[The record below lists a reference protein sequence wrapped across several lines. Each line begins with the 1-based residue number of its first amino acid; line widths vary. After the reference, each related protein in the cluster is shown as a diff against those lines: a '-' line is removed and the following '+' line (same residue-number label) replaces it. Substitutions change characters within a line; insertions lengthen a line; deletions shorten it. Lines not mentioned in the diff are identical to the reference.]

1 MWVLGDRSIH
11 SASMNKIDQEII
23 EILKD
28 VFQLKR
34 VHPIESDHKLRLWM
48 IRSFFLVSIIGLSGR
63 VIMAVMGQEIT
74 AEYSAMVNTP
84 IAIFFTLLFLHINN
98 EVEESS
104 LIIFGL
110 TWLSLMFSLYV

>member
-1 MWVLGDRSIH
+1 
-11 SASMNKIDQEII
+11 MNKIDKEII

-34 VHPIESDHKLRLWM
+34 VRPIESDHNMRLWM
-48 IRSFFLVSIIGLSGR
+48 IRSFFLVSVFSLCGR
-63 VIMAVMGQEIT
+63 VVMAMLGREIT

-84 IAIFFTLLFLHINN
+84 IAVFFTLLFLHINN

-104 LIIFGL
+104 LIIFAL